1 MPAPGVLAD
10 IGQLP
15 VEILRPIFDNAQEQ
29 SLILS
34 VANTMP
40 LSYGQTN
47 IPVVVQR
54 PEAGPVG
61 EAETKPQSEYRYEM
75 RVVTPRKFATIVT
88 VSEEFM
94 EADIAGLYSQI
105 QGDLSFAIARAV
117 DLAVIHGR
125 ATTTGA
131 ELSGIDGQFLN
142 STTNRVTLGTALPD
156 EGGMAKDVG
165 DGYEMVIN
173 DGYDFTAFLADPRF
187 RAKAVNAYDS
197 FGRPLFQAA
206 GPDLSDSTS
215 TLMGL
220 PVRYG
225 RGVSGQIGANPDTL
239 VRALGG
245 DWSQL
250 RVGIVRD
257 LRLDVTNQ
265 AAVTLGGK
273 LVSLFEN
280 NLVALRAEIIFGWAL
295 GDVEA
300 FAAYEEPVGRS

>member
-1 MPAPGVLAD
+1 MPAPQVLAD

-15 VEILRPIFDNAQEQ
+15 VEVLRPIFEKAQEQ

-40 LSYGQTN
+40 LSYGVTT

-61 EAETKPQSEYRYEM
+61 ESERKPQSEYRYEM
-75 RVVTPRKFATIVT
+75 RVVNPRKFATIVT
-88 VSEEFM
+88 VSQEFM

-105 QGDLSFAIARAV
+105 SGDLSYAIARAV

-125 ATTTGA
+125 AATTGA
-131 ELSGIDGQFLN
+131 DLAGIDGQFLN
-142 STTNRVTLGTALPD
+142 ATTNRVTLGTATPD

-165 DGYEMVIN
+165 DGYELVIN
-173 DGYDFTAFLADPRF
+173 DGFDFTAFLADPRF
-187 RAKAVNAYDS
+187 RARAVNAYDS
-197 FGRPLFQAA
+197 FGRPLFQSA
-206 GPDLSDSTS
+206 GPDLSDSTN

-225 RGVSGQIGANPDTL
+225 RGVSGQIGASDDTL
-239 VRALGG
+239 VRAIGG

-257 LRLDVTNQ
+257 LRLDVTTQ
-265 AAVTLGGK
+265 AAVTLGGQ

-280 NLVALRAEIIFGWAL
+280 NLVALRAEIIFGWAI
-295 GDVEA
+295 GDAEA
-300 FAAYEEPVGRS
+300 FAAYEDPTGQS

>member
-15 VEILRPIFDNAQEQ
+15 VEVVAPIFEKAQEQ
-29 SLILS
+29 SLILGM
-34 VANTMP
+34 ANTMP

-47 IPVVVQR
+47 IPVVTQR

-61 EAETKPQSEYRYEM
+61 EAEQKPQSEYRYEM
-75 RVVTPRKFATIVT
+75 RVVNPRKFATIVT

-117 DLAVIHGR
+117 DLAVLHGR
-125 ATTTGA
+125 AATTGA
-131 ELSGIDGQFLN
+131 ELAGVDGQFLN
-142 STTNRVTLGTALPD
+142 ATTNRVTLGMHTPD
-156 EGGMAKDVG
+156 EGSMAADIG
-165 DGYEMVIN
+165 DGYELVIN
-173 DGYDFTAFLADPRF
+173 DGHDFTAFAADPRF
-187 RAKAVNAYDS
+187 RARAVNAYDS
-197 FGRPLFQAA
+197 FGRPLFQSA
-206 GPDLSDSTS
+206 GPDLSDSTV

-225 RGVSGQIGANPDTL
+225 RAVSGQIGASTDTL

-245 DWSQL
+245 DWNQL

-257 LRLDVTNQ
+257 LKLDVTNL
-265 AAVTLGGK
+265 AAVTLGGQ

-280 NLVALRAEIIFGWAL
+280 NLVALRAEIIFGWAI
-295 GDVEA
+295 GDLDA
-300 FAAYEEPVGRS
+300 FAAYEDAPARS